1 MEALHDSQPQD
12 ADTDL
17 DYAAAAA
24 AGTSGQTG
32 LMPRSAAPAA
42 RRDEV
47 QRLFCSVLV
56 VRWDLNTPYAA
67 PVIIMSQEGSNIYQV
82 LERHL
87 RRDYL
92 VGAEKFWRLVRAE
105 LGVDTWRPRVQGA
118 QLKALQS
125 ARLPESE
132 QEFQNIQL
140 VVEGLQDCLLP
151 ESSTDALMQD
161 LRTTIS
167 QIQAWWET
175 RNKRPDGAYGYAR
188 LGGARGGR
196 TCAELCCVVSSGS
209 CRGAQHT
216 SRAAD
221 SLAAG
226 SSMPALSS
234 KAAHVT
240 ALRVYVGVSVLGV
253 CRQLQADRAHTS
265 GRKLPAAAAA
275 QQTARC
281 AACCGTVCILWG
293 GAGSRRHT
301 ASLSM
306 QPACGQLRS
315 ICLR

>member
-12 ADTDL
+12 ADTGMPGDL

-24 AGTSGQTG
+24 AAGTSSRDGQTG
-32 LMPRSAAPAA
+32 LLPRAAAPAA

-132 QEFQNIQL
+132 QEFQQIQL

-151 ESSTDALMQD
+151 ESSTDALMSD

-175 RNKRPDGAYGYAR
+175 RNKRPDGAC
-188 LGGARGGR
+188 LGGGEPASGGR
-196 TCAELCCVVSSGS
+196 TRAAPCCV
-209 CRGAQHT
+209 T
-216 SRAAD
+216 SAVAGRAAHQLN
-221 SLAAG
+221 STCSSCLLHRLAPQQLAA
-226 SSMPALSS
+226 LQ
-234 KAAHVT
+234 
-240 ALRVYVGVSVLGV
+240 
-253 CRQLQADRAHTS
+253 QLTFSEPQGH
-265 GRKLPAAAAA
+265 L
-275 QQTARC
+275 
-281 AACCGTVCILWG
+281 
-293 GAGSRRHT
+293 
-301 ASLSM
+301 
-306 QPACGQLRS
+306 
-315 ICLR
+315 

>member
-12 ADTDL
+12 ADTGMPGDL

-24 AGTSGQTG
+24 AAGTSSRDGQTG
-32 LMPRSAAPAA
+32 LLPRAAAPAA

-151 ESSTDALMQD
+151 ESSTDALMSD

-175 RNKRPDGAYGYAR
+175 RNKRPDGAR
-188 LGGARGGR
+188 LGGAVAPVLCRAVTSAVAGR
-196 TCAELCCVVSSGS
+196 TAHQINRTCSSCLLHRLPPTTAGS
-209 CRGAQHT
+209 F
-216 SRAAD
+216 
-221 SLAAG
+221 AAG
-226 SSMPALSS
+226 LPT
-234 KAAHVT
+234 AARPPVT
-240 ALRVYVGVSVLGV
+240 AACGCVLGV
-253 CRQLQADRAHTS
+253 QATSSGQGPRQQVQAS
-265 GRKLPAAAAA
+265 SCSSPANGEV
-275 QQTARC
+275 R
-281 AACCGTVCILWG
+281 GTPRDWVSEG
-293 GAGSRRHT
+293 G
-301 ASLSM
+301 
-306 QPACGQLRS
+306 
-315 ICLR
+315 